1 MEIKLYGYEVQDAL
15 MQYLEAK
22 YDIDLEN
29 KIDEEIPMWI
39 RTRVPQYVYKK
50 HKNGK
55 YVKCEHGAR
64 VVDYEKTTYKTE
76 YHEFNEDD
84 EIEICI
90 KN

>member
-15 MQYLEAK
+15 EQYLEAK
-22 YDIDLEN
+22 YGIDIED

-39 RTRVPQYVYKK
+39 TQRVPQYVYKK

-55 YVKCEHGAR
+55 YVKCEHGVK
-64 VVDYEKTTYKTE
+64 VVDYEKTTYKSVCR
-76 YHEFNEDD
+76 EFNEDD

>member
-1 MEIKLYGYEVQDAL
+1 MEIKLYGYELQNAIE
-15 MQYLEAK
+15 QYLEAK
-22 YDIDLEN
+22 YGIDIED
-29 KIDEEIPMWI
+29 KIDEENPMWI
-39 RTRVPQYVYKK
+39 RKRVPQYVYKK

-55 YVKCEHGAR
+55 YVKCEHGIK

-90 KN
+90 NN